1 MEEGGWCPRNHEAW
15 PCSAHSG
22 KAIIPLNLLQVCY
35 CGPSWLPLRAH
46 PQLSPHV
53 VTSKVSCGP
62 VPALRLCHRTVCL
75 PPDPDPVQPST
86 CHQTL
91 GQELGLKRQAPGA
104 SAFHKGKLKPREGT
118 WLPFE
123 CPWWAEDQCPH
134 IPPPTQFSVQSHSS
148 EDTENGSLG
157 CHLPARITALMV
169 VESQS

>member
-1 MEEGGWCPRNHEAW
+1 MKLGLAQRTQERQSSLSIYCRFVIVGRRGFLYGLTHSSAPMWSPVRSRVA
-15 PCSAHSG
+15 PC
-22 KAIIPLNLLQVCY
+22 
-35 CGPSWLPLRAH
+35 
-46 PQLSPHV
+46 
-53 VTSKVSCGP
+53 
-62 VPALRLCHRTVCL
+62 PALRLCHRTVCL